1 MRAPRGNSAPAPR
14 MITEDKS
21 DKTVAV
27 LGAGSWGV
35 TLARLLAE
43 NGARVRLWCYL
54 PEEYEMLSETRER
67 RDILPGVVL
76 PDEVE
81 ITADAAAAAA
91 DAEVVFFVVPSFGV
105 RSTAHS
111 IVDACDGRQIA
122 VSAAKGLEEDTYL
135 RMTEVLAEELGGR
148 VRGCVSFSG
157 PSHAEEVA
165 KRIPTTIVAASED
178 EDCAREVRDRTLS
191 PYLRVYTN
199 EDVIGVEYGG
209 ALKNVIAIAA
219 GVVDGLAYGDN
230 TKAALITRGLA
241 EISRLGVARG
251 ANPLTFAGLS
261 GLGDLIVTCMSKH
274 SRNRYVGEEL
284 GRGRSLDD
292 VIASMKMVAEGVKTT
307 KVAYCLSKSAGVE
320 MPITAEMYGVM
331 FEGKDPRVAVNEL
344 MARRPKAEETS
355 KTG

>member
-1 MRAPRGNSAPAPR
+1 M
-14 MITEDKS
+14 
-21 DKTVAV
+21 AV

-54 PEEYEMLSETRER
+54 PEEYDMLAETRER
-67 RDILPGVVL
+67 RDILPGLVL
-76 PDEVE
+76 PDAVE
-81 ITADAAAAAA
+81 ISDNAAAVAADAA
-91 DAEVVFFVVPSFGV
+91 VVFFVVPSFGV
-105 RSTAHS
+105 RSTAKS
-111 IVDACDGRQIA
+111 IADACDGRQMV
-122 VSAAKGLEEDTYL
+122 VSAAKGLEENTYL
-135 RMTEVLAEELGGR
+135 RMTEVLEEELAGR

-165 KRIPTTIVAASED
+165 RRIPTTVVAASKD
-178 EDCAREVRDRTLS
+178 DSCAREVRDLTVG

-199 EDVIGVEYGG
+199 DDVIGVEYGG

-251 ANPLTFAGLS
+251 ANAMTFSGLS
-261 GLGDLIVTCMSKH
+261 GLGDLVVTCMSEH

-284 GRGRSLDD
+284 GRGRCLDD
-292 VIASMKMVAEGVKTT
+292 VVASMKMVAEGVRTT
-307 KVAYCLSKSAGVE
+307 KAAYGLSKRVGVE
-320 MPITAEMYGVM
+320 MPITAEMYKVM
-331 FEGKDPRVAVNEL
+331 FERKNPRVAVNEL
-344 MARRPKAEETS
+344 MARRPKSEGMP
-355 KTG
+355 KTTG

>member
-1 MRAPRGNSAPAPR
+1 M
-14 MITEDKS
+14 
-21 DKTVAV
+21 AV

-54 PEEYEMLSETRER
+54 PEEYDMLAETRER
-67 RDILPGVVL
+67 RDILPGLVL

-81 ITADAAAAAA
+81 ISDNAAAVAADAA
-91 DAEVVFFVVPSFGV
+91 VVFFVVPSFGV
-105 RSTAHS
+105 RSTAKS
-111 IVDACDGRQIA
+111 IADACDGRQTV
-122 VSAAKGLEEDTYL
+122 VSAAKGLEENTYL
-135 RMTEVLAEELGGR
+135 RMTEVLEEELAGR

-165 KRIPTTIVAASED
+165 RRIPTTVVAASKD
-178 EDCAREVRDRTLS
+178 DSCAREVRDLTIG

-199 EDVIGVEYGG
+199 DDVIGVEYGG

-251 ANPLTFAGLS
+251 ANALTFSGLS
-261 GLGDLIVTCMSKH
+261 GLGDLVVTCMSEH

-284 GRGRSLDD
+284 GRGRCLDD
-292 VIASMKMVAEGVKTT
+292 VVASMKMVAEGVGTT
-307 KVAYCLSKSAGVE
+307 KAAYGLSKRVGVE
-320 MPITAEMYGVM
+320 MPITAEMYKVM
-331 FEGKDPRVAVNEL
+331 FERKNPRVAVNEL
-344 MARRPKAEETS
+344 MARRPKSEGTP
-355 KTG
+355 KTTG

>member
-1 MRAPRGNSAPAPR
+1 M
-14 MITEDKS
+14 
-21 DKTVAV
+21 AV

-54 PEEYEMLSETRER
+54 PEEYEMLAETRER
-67 RDILPGVVL
+67 RDILPGLVL
-76 PDEVE
+76 PDAVE
-81 ITADAAAAAA
+81 ISDNAAAVAADAA
-91 DAEVVFFVVPSFGV
+91 VVFFVVPSFGV
-105 RSTAHS
+105 RSTAKS
-111 IVDACDGRQIA
+111 IADACDGRQMV
-122 VSAAKGLEEDTYL
+122 VSAAKGLEENTYL
-135 RMTEVLAEELGGR
+135 RMTEVLEEELAGR

-165 KRIPTTIVAASED
+165 RRIPTTVVAASKD
-178 EDCAREVRDRTLS
+178 DSCAREVRDLTVG

-199 EDVIGVEYGG
+199 DDVIGVEYGG

-251 ANPLTFAGLS
+251 ANALTFSGLS
-261 GLGDLIVTCMSKH
+261 GLGDLVVTCMSEH

-284 GRGRSLDD
+284 GRGRCLDD
-292 VIASMKMVAEGVKTT
+292 VVASMKMVAEGVRTT
-307 KVAYCLSKSAGVE
+307 KAAYGLSKRVGVE
-320 MPITAEMYGVM
+320 MPITAEMYKVM
-331 FEGKDPRVAVNEL
+331 FERKNPRVAVNEL
-344 MARRPKAEETS
+344 MARRPKSEGMS
-355 KTG
+355 KTTG

>member
-1 MRAPRGNSAPAPR
+1 M
-14 MITEDKS
+14 
-21 DKTVAV
+21 AV

-54 PEEYEMLSETRER
+54 PEEYEMLAETRER
-67 RDILPGVVL
+67 RDILPGLVL
-76 PDEVE
+76 PDAVE
-81 ITADAAAAAA
+81 ISDNAAAVAADAA
-91 DAEVVFFVVPSFGV
+91 VVFFVVPSFGV
-105 RSTAHS
+105 RSTAKS
-111 IVDACDGRQIA
+111 IADACDGRQMV
-122 VSAAKGLEEDTYL
+122 VSAAKGLEENTYL
-135 RMTEVLAEELGGR
+135 RMTEVLEEELAGR

-165 KRIPTTIVAASED
+165 RRIPTTVVAASKD
-178 EDCAREVRDRTLS
+178 DSCAREVRDLTVG

-199 EDVIGVEYGG
+199 DDVIGVEYGG

-251 ANPLTFAGLS
+251 ANALTFSGLS
-261 GLGDLIVTCMSKH
+261 GLGDLVVTCMSEH

-284 GRGRSLDD
+284 GRGRCLDD
-292 VIASMKMVAEGVKTT
+292 VVASMKMVAEGVRTT
-307 KVAYCLSKSAGVE
+307 KAAYGLSKRVGVE
-320 MPITAEMYGVM
+320 MPITAEMYKVM
-331 FEGKDPRVAVNEL
+331 FERKNPRVAVNEL
-344 MARRPKAEETS
+344 MARRPKSEGMP
-355 KTG
+355 KTTG

>member
-1 MRAPRGNSAPAPR
+1 MTRKVKR
-14 MITEDKS
+14 DV
-21 DKTVAV
+21 TVAV

-81 ITADAAAAAA
+81 ISAHAAAVAADAA
-91 DAEVVFFVVPSFGV
+91 VVFFVVPSFGV
-105 RSTAHS
+105 RSTARS
-111 IVDACDGRQIA
+111 IAGACDGGQIV

-135 RMTEVLAEELGGR
+135 RMTEVLEEELAGR
-148 VRGCVSFSG
+148 VKGCVSFSG

-165 KRIPTTIVAASED
+165 RRIPTTIVAASED
-178 EDCAREVRDRTLS
+178 ESCAREVRDLTLS

-199 EDVIGVEYGG
+199 DDVIGVEYGG

-284 GRGRSLDD
+284 GRGRRLDD
-292 VIASMKMVAEGVKTT
+292 VIGSMKMVAEGVKTT
-307 KVAYCLSKSAGVE
+307 KVAYNLSKIAGVE
-320 MPITAEMYGVM
+320 MPITAEMYEVM
-331 FEGKDPRVAVNEL
+331 FEGKDPRVAVNDL
-344 MARRPKAEETS
+344 MARRPKAERIP
-355 KTG
+355 KTND